1 MRTCMA
7 ATDALTPPAAP
18 SSRRVSLIVAAALFM
33 LLLDGAILN
42 TSLPNMAASLG
53 VTPLALTSAVTVYLL
68 AAAALMPASG
78 WIADRFGPRR
88 VFLTAMA
95 VFTLASM
102 ACGFA
107 SGLHELMATRFVQGL
122 AAGVMAP
129 VGRTL
134 ALRNARKAEV
144 MGAMALIVWPS
155 LLAPVIGPPLGGLI
169 TTYASWRWNFFIN
182 LPIGMLGVLAVL
194 RWVPDMAVP
203 RPGRLDLRGAL
214 LSGAAL
220 VLLLFGLERGA
231 QAGPQIVHWAAPAM
245 LVGAGIG
252 SGLFAL
258 RHLRRAAH
266 PVVSLAPFD
275 VRTFRIATVSAG
287 SFFVLCLQA
296 TPFLVPL
303 MFQIAFG
310 LNAVQAGLFTLAYFL
325 GNLSMKTLTTPLLR
339 RFGFRRVMVVNGTL
353 AATAILACA
362 LLRADTPVVVTV
374 ALLVMAGAT
383 RSMQM
388 TALNTLAF
396 ADIDPALRA
405 PASTLS
411 SMCTQVSS
419 ALGAAVG
426 ALLLALSQIAH
437 GRSALAGPDFKVA
450 FVCIGLIA
458 LASVAGFARLRPAD
472 GAEVSGHRA
481 ARRAA

>member
-1 MRTCMA
+1 
-7 ATDALTPPAAP
+7 
-18 SSRRVSLIVAAALFM
+18 
-33 LLLDGAILN
+33 
-42 TSLPNMAASLG
+42 
-53 VTPLALTSAVTVYLL
+53 
-68 AAAALMPASG
+68 MPASG
-78 WIADRFGPRR
+78 WVADRFGPRR
-88 VFLTAMA
+88 VFLIAMA
-95 VFTLASM
+95 VFTLASA
-102 ACGFA
+102 ACGMA
-107 SGLHELMATRFVQGL
+107 GGLHELMAARFVQGL

-134 ALRNARKAEV
+134 VLRNASKAEV
-144 MGAMALIVWPS
+144 MGAMSLIVWPS

-182 LPIGMLGVLAVL
+182 LPVGTLGVLAVL
-194 RWVPDMAVP
+194 RWVPDLSVP

-220 VLLLFGLERGA
+220 VLLLFGLERSA
-231 QAGPQIVHWAAPAM
+231 QAGPQLAHWALPAALM
-245 LVGAGIG
+245 AAGIG
-252 SGLFAL
+252 CGLLAL
-258 RHLRRAAH
+258 RHLRRVAH
-266 PVVSLAPFD
+266 PVVSLAPFE

-287 SFFVLCLQA
+287 SFFALCLQA

-303 MFQIAFG
+303 LCLQATPFLVPLLFQLAFG

-325 GNLSMKTLTTPLLR
+325 GNLSMKTITTPLLR

-353 AATAILACA
+353 AAAAMLACA
-362 LLRADTPVVVTV
+362 LLRADTPGALTV
-374 ALLVMAGAT
+374 GLLVMAGAT

-388 TALNTLAF
+388 TAMNTLAF

-411 SMCTQVSS
+411 SVCAQVAS

-426 ALLLALSQIAH
+426 TLLLALSQIAH
-437 GRSALAGPDFKVA
+437 GRSALAGPDFQVA

-458 LASVAGFARLRPAD
+458 LTSVGGFARLRPAD
-472 GAEVSGHRA
+472 GAEVSGHRLPA
-481 ARRAA
+481 RAA

>member
-1 MRTCMA
+1 MM
-7 ATDALTPPAAP
+7 
-18 SSRRVSLIVAAALFM
+18 
-33 LLLDGAILN
+33 LLDGAILN
-42 TSLPNMAASLG
+42 TSLPNMAASLQ
-53 VTPLALTSAVTVYLL
+53 VTPLALTGAVTMYLL

-78 WIADRFGPRR
+78 WIADRYGPRR
-88 VFLTAMA
+88 VFVMAMV

-102 ACGFA
+102 ACGMA
-107 SGLHELMATRFVQGL
+107 GGLHELMAGRFVQGL

-134 ALRNARKAEV
+134 VLRNASKAEV
-144 MGAMALIVWPS
+144 MGAMALVVWPS

-182 LPIGMLGVLAVL
+182 LPIGTLGVLAVL
-194 RWVPDMAVP
+194 RWIPDLAVP
-203 RPGRLDLRGAL
+203 PPGRLDWRGAL

-220 VLLLFGLERGA
+220 VLLLFGLERAA
-231 QAGPQIVHWAAPAM
+231 QAGPLLAHWALPAA

-252 SGLFAL
+252 CGLMAVN
-258 RHLRRAAH
+258 HLRRTAH

-275 VRTFRIATVSAG
+275 VRTFRISTVAAG
-287 SFFVLCLQA
+287 SFFAMCLQA

-310 LNAVQAGLFTLAYFL
+310 MNAVQAGLFTLAYFM
-325 GNLSMKTLTTPLLR
+325 GNLSMKTITTPLLR

-353 AATAILACA
+353 AASAMLACA
-362 LLRADTPVVVTV
+362 LLGADTPVALTI
-374 ALLVMAGAT
+374 ALLVLAGAT
-383 RSMQM
+383 RSMQL
-388 TALNTLAF
+388 TAMNTLAY

-405 PASTLS
+405 PAATLS
-411 SMCTQVSS
+411 TVCMQVAS

-426 ALLLALSQIAH
+426 TLLLALSQIAH
-437 GRSALAGPDFKVA
+437 GRSALAGADFKVA

-458 LASVAGFARLRPAD
+458 LACVGGFTRLRPTD
-472 GAEVSGHRA
+472 GAEVSGHTAASRA
-481 ARRAA
+481 A